1 MLGELKED
9 EIQQLLK
16 SNSIGRL
23 GCTDGEHVY
32 ITPIN
37 YRLEDDSVLCYSL
50 EGHKIDMMR
59 KHPQVCFE
67 VDHING
73 PDHWRS
79 VIADG
84 VYEEITDMAELNEI
98 RPHYTEYMLRK
109 KVSLTA
115 MPKSENM
122 EEIPV
127 KPLPEQVF
135 YRIRLHKLSGRFETG
150 IF

>member
-16 SNSIGRL
+16 SNSIGRI

-50 EGHKIDMMR
+50 EGLKIQMMR
-59 KHPQVCFE
+59 KHPTVCFE
-67 VDHING
+67 VDVIQNSNNWKCVIING
-73 PDHWRS
+73 
-79 VIADG
+79 VF
-84 VYEEITDMAELNEI
+84 EEITDQQELHLI

-115 MPKSENM
+115 VPKAGTEPPR
-122 EEIPV
+122 EIEHR
-127 KPLPEQVF
+127 EQVF
-135 YRIRLHKLSGRFETG
+135 YRIRFKNISGRYESGF
-150 IF
+150 F